1 MRLTV
6 ALIFI
11 LSILIPTT
19 LLAYFGLKAVRSEK
33 SIFENSVKQRYEA
46 MADIVESEV
55 DTTVAG
61 LSRELLKDK
70 PFIESI
76 ISDQASIFKGQVVI
90 TDDKGSALSGGPSG
104 KDRGQLMAS
113 QRMKKLPYTISVYER
128 YPLFIE
134 RYEQRRK
141 ALYAFIGIIAMSAVA
156 ILGGALFTLS
166 ALSKQW
172 QLAELKS
179 EFVSGLSH
187 DLRRPLTSIRMFSEM
202 LKDNLAATEE
212 KKREYYEIIN
222 AESERLTQLANN
234 ILDFSRIET
243 GRKARKFKDEDI
255 AKLVKETVDH
265 FISYNRD
272 EERNV
277 ALSMQNGL
285 PRLKVDTAAVSQAVL
300 NLLSN
305 AVKYSP
311 SGKGVKVN
319 VRKRIKDIAI
329 EVIDEGI
336 GIPRGEQ
343 KKIFRK
349 FYRVQKGDS
358 DVEGSGLGL
367 ALVKYA
373 AKIHGGRVELVSEVG
388 KGSKFTFVLPV

>member
-1 MRLTV
+1 MKLTV

-33 SIFENSVKQRYEA
+33 SIFENSVRQRYEA

-61 LSRELLKDK
+61 LSNGLLQDK

-90 TDDKGSALSGGPSG
+90 TDDKGTVLGGDG
-104 KDRGQLMAS
+104 KNRGQLMVT
-113 QRMKKLPYTISVYER
+113 QRMKRLPYTISVYER

-134 RYEQRRK
+134 RYEERQK
-141 ALYAFIGIIAMSAVA
+141 ALYAYIFIIAVSAVA

-202 LKDNLAATEE
+202 LKDNLAATDE
-212 KKREYYEIIN
+212 KKREYYGIIN

-277 ALSMQNGL
+277 ALSVQDGL

-311 SGKGVKVN
+311 TGKGVKLN
-319 VRKRIKDIAI
+319 VRKRIKYIAI
-329 EVIDEGI
+329 DVSDEGI
-336 GIPRGEQ
+336 GIPRVEQ

-388 KGSKFTFVLPV
+388 KGSKFTLVLPM